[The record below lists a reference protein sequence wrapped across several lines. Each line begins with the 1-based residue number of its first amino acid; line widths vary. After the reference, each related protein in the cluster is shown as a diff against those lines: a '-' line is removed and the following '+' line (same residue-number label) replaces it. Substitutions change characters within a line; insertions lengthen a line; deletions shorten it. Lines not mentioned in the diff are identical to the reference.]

1 MKKIEDDIWK
11 DFFIC
16 CLSMLK
22 LHIKI
27 YSIYLIV
34 YPISILGT
42 LFLLLHFN
50 FNVKILQEL
59 SLMYLTILASNISFL
74 FLYHSQDK
82 SSLNLYFWIALIF
95 GFIFFYCIVIYFLS
109 FISILIAPNLTFIY
123 TIFSLIKGDSIVRY
137 RLRYILY
144 GMLFSCVCFLV
155 TILSMVLF
163 SFLLPF
169 PPILN

>member
-11 DFFIC
+11 DVFIQ
-16 CLSMLK
+16 CLLILK
-22 LHIKI
+22 PHIKAHCLYFI
-27 YSIYLIV
+27 I
-34 YPISILGT
+34 YPISVLGIL
-42 LFLLLHFN
+42 FSLLHCN
-50 FNVKILQEL
+50 LDIEILQEL
-59 SLMYLTILASNISFL
+59 ILVYLAVLISNVSFL
-74 FLYHSQDK
+74 LLYHSQDK

-137 RLRYILY
+137 RLQYMLY

-163 SFLLPF
+163 IFLLPF